1 MDKAGISGSI
11 IEEAKVFAEKEIA
24 PLAAEFDRAGVL
36 PRYVIDK
43 LAEKKFLAPNFPV
56 EYGGLGLDPVSYGLF
71 TEEIGKACCSTR
83 SLITVHASLVG
94 ETLLRW
100 GKEAQKERWLRAM
113 AEGTKIGA
121 FALSEPEVGSDAG
134 GVKTA
139 YRRGGGGF
147 IVSGRKKWISFG
159 EIADFFVVVAS
170 EAENKDQKTTNDDA
184 DSEGQEVPGSRT
196 APKKRKVSVFIV
208 ERERDGILARRIPGM
223 LGCRAAHVSE
233 MEFKDVAV
241 PEENLL
247 GKEGAGF
254 PYVAGTALDHGRY
267 SVAWGGVA
275 VAQAALEAMVG
286 YARQRSQFGKKIH
299 EFQLVRGLIGDAVTK
314 THAARAMCLKA
325 GEMRR
330 DGHREALHE
339 TAMAKYFASE
349 VALEVAS
356 DAVQAHGGSGC
367 SQDYPVER
375 FFREAKILQ
384 IIEGTSQIQQEML
397 ANFALRKYHKKVP
410 GTFLQG

>member
-1 MDKAGISGSI
+1 MDKTLAFGSVV
-11 IEEAKVFAEKEIA
+11 EEAREFAEREIA
-24 PLAAEFDRAGVL
+24 PRAAEFDRIGVL
-36 PRYVIDK
+36 PRDVIDK
-43 LAEKKFLAPNFPV
+43 LAEKKFLTPNFPDK
-56 EYGGLGLDPVSYGLF
+56 YGGLGLDPVSYGLF

-113 AEGTKIGA
+113 AAGKKIGA

-134 GVKTA
+134 SVKTA
-139 YRRGGGGF
+139 YRRGAGGF

-170 EAENKDQKTTNDDA
+170 EQPSDGKQATAAHSHSGSQMKTGN
-184 DSEGQEVPGSRT
+184 QP
-196 APKKRKVSVFIV
+196 APRSRKVSTFIV
-208 ERERDGILARRIPGM
+208 ERESEGISTRRIPGM

-233 MEFKDVAV
+233 IEFKDVAV

-275 VAQAALEAMVG
+275 VAQAALEAMVSF
-286 YARQRSQFGKKIH
+286 ARQRSQFGKKIH

-330 DGHREALHE
+330 DGHREGLHE